1 MHSGL
6 YYWYIF
12 IVTGIVTWIVL
23 KYFSFRTRPSLCVLM
38 YHKVSDNGYKDY
50 LTIPVNQLEAQ
61 FNYLLKEGYSPIL
74 LSELINYVRSGK
86 PLPPKP
92 VVITFDDGYRDNY
105 TVMYPLLEKYGIK
118 ANIFLVPAFL
128 QQEHKPEDSGG
139 GQYLQ
144 LSDINAMNKQLVEF
158 GLHSYNH
165 KSYKTLTAE
174 EADKDIVES
183 KAALI
188 TMNIP
193 FQPCL
198 AYPYGAFPKRN
209 RVKLRK
215 MFNTLAANN
224 IPLAFRIGNRLNN
237 VPLKNPL
244 LIQRLDIRGD
254 ESFEKFV
261 KLVKKGKNRFWR
273 ILPLGISGF

>member
-12 IVTGIVTWIVL
+12 IATGIVVWIVL
-23 KYFSFRTRPSLCVLM
+23 KNFSFRARPPLRVLM
-38 YHKVSDNGYKDY
+38 YHKVSDNGSKDY

-61 FNYLLKEGYSPIL
+61 FSYLLKEGYSPIL
-74 LSELINYVRSGK
+74 LSELLKYVRSAK

-105 TVMYPLLEKYGIK
+105 TVMYPLLKKYGIK
-118 ANIFLVPAFL
+118 ANIFIVPTFL
-128 QQEHKPEDSGG
+128 QQENQQENDSGE
-139 GQYLQ
+139 QYLQ
-144 LSDINAMNKQLVEF
+144 LSDINAMDRQLVEF
-158 GLHSYNH
+158 GLHSYDH
-165 KSYKTLTAE
+165 KSYKKLTAE
-174 EADKDIVES
+174 EIDMDIVKC
-183 KAALI
+183 KAMLI

-209 RVKLRK
+209 PVKLGK
-215 MFNTLAANN
+215 MFNALTNNN
-224 IPLAFRIGNRLNN
+224 IALAFRIGNRLNN
-237 VPLKNPL
+237 VPFKNPL

-261 KLVKKGKNRFWR
+261 RLVKKGKKRF
-273 ILPLGISGF
+273 